1 MKYLLQK
8 KMQIYKLLKLNRDGR
23 YYLVAHIKAENE
35 NDAIHQAK
43 LKTKSQ
49 SISCL

>member
-8 KMQIYKLLKLNRDGR
+8 NLQIYKLLK
-23 YYLVAHIKAENE
+23 IKAENE
-35 NDAIHQAK
+35 DDAIYQAK